1 MKLEEASWG
10 WKGTCDNHR
19 SVSEDPVRRVCEGLC
34 EEEGGLEE
42 ERLEMGYHWQGK
54 GLSGG

>member
-1 MKLEEASWG
+1 MKLEEASWD

-19 SVSEDPVRRVCEGLC
+19 SVSEDPLGSVGSV

-54 GLSGG
+54 GLSEG